1 MAVPYTFG
9 TATASIPL
17 SQLDSN
23 FSTAI
28 TLGNTAIQLGNTVTT
43 LNNMTLANVTISS
56 GNLTLTNVSATT
68 ANVTTANVVTLIVT
82 GNETVLGNTTV
93 TGTATAA
100 KLIPTGTSVTGNGMY
115 LPATNSVGISTAGT
129 NAVYIDASQ
138 NVGIGTSSPAALK
151 LTVEGNGSQI
161 RIRNSTTRYRS
172 DYAVNSA
179 GTASLATYDDTGAVF
194 KEMNVYA
201 SPLTFNTTSAGAETV
216 RIDSSG
222 NVGIGTSSPSATL
235 SVNSTVSVAF
245 LTKSSGTTSATFA
258 ALVRD
263 SADTNL
269 LYVRSDGYLNTGTST
284 SSPYNY
290 SATGRAMIADSFGG
304 IGYLTSIRSAKTN
317 IQNLTDVSWLYNL
330 NPVTFNYRKKDE
342 TNSYTDEFQADKYY
356 GLIAEEVETVNKEL
370 CFYDE
375 DETLRGVSYDKLT
388 TVLLK
393 AIQEQQALITSL
405 TARITALETA

>member
-23 FSTAI
+23 FATVI

>member
-1 MAVPYTFG
+1 
-9 TATASIPL
+9 
-17 SQLDSN
+17 
-23 FSTAI
+23 
-28 TLGNTAIQLGNTVTT
+28 
-43 LNNMTLANVTISS
+43 MTLANVTISS